1 MKTLFISLVIS
12 TLLVA
17 ACTQKVIE
25 TTSANVSLLSKTDLL
40 GQWKF
45 KGYADKKTP
54 AFDISVEFK
63 EEEVGKPTLNGR
75 SSVNFYFADYEAN
88 EASKAFK
95 IGVLGSTKIAGSL
108 EANQSESVYYEGLR
122 NIEKFEFI
130 DKNNLVFYLTT
141 PQKEVMYF
149 ERNKVRQILK

>member
-1 MKTLFISLVIS
+1 MKTLFISLAIS

-25 TTSANVSLLSKTDLL
+25 AASANVSLLSKTDLF

-45 KGYADKKTP
+45 KSYVDRKAP
-54 AFDISVEFK
+54 IYDITIEFK
-63 EEEVGKPTLNGR
+63 EDEVGKPTLNGR
-75 SSVNFYFADYEAN
+75 SSVNFYFADYQAN
-88 EASKAFK
+88 EATKAFK

-108 EANQSESVYYEGLR
+108 EANQFESVYYEGLR
-122 NIEKFEFI
+122 NIEKYEFI
-130 DKNNLVFYLTT
+130 DKNNLVFYMTT

-149 ERNKVRQILK
+149 ERK

>member
-1 MKTLFISLVIS
+1 MKTLFISLAIS

-25 TTSANVSLLSKTDLL
+25 AASANVSLLTKTDLL

-54 AFDISVEFK
+54 NFDISIEFK

-75 SSVNFYFADYEAN
+75 SSVNFYFASYEAN
-88 EASKAFK
+88 EATKAFK
-95 IGVLGSTKIAGSL
+95 IGVLGSTKIAGTL
-108 EANQSESVYYEGLR
+108 EANQFEGIYYEYLR
-122 NIEKFEFI
+122 NIEKYEFI
-130 DKNNLVFYLTT
+130 DKNNLAFYVTT
-141 PQKEVMYF
+141 PQKEVLYF
-149 ERNKVRQILK
+149 ERK